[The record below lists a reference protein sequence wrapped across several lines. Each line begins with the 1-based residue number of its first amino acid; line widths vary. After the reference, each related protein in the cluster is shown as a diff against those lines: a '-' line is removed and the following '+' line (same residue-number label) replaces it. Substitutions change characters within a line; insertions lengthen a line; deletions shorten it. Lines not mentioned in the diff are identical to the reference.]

1 MKTESPI
8 STTSALLHWRRRLP
22 APLRLYYR
30 LTLSQIADLRTGI
43 RFRLAKPSRSVP
55 AFAHGLV
62 LSQPVIANEWR
73 ENKLQNFRLA
83 ARHINAVTGQPGE
96 VFSFWKTLGK
106 PTAAKGYKA
115 GRNLVYGQVQAT
127 VGGGLCQVSGILY
140 HLSLL
145 AGLTILERHN
155 HSVDLYANG
164 EPRFTPLGADA
175 TVAFGYKDL
184 RVANPFSFPV
194 RFELEVLAETLVCHL
209 RSEQPIAQH
218 DIEFRSSVTKDGV
231 RVVATSL
238 LPNGGRVE
246 VGQYDYRIHPKF
258 DDGVPA

>member
-8 STTSALLHWRRRLP
+8 SATAALLNWRRQLP

-30 LTLSQIADLRTGI
+30 LTLSHFTDLRTGI
-43 RFRLAKPSRSVP
+43 RSKLARPSRLVP

-73 ENKLQNFRLA
+73 ENKLHNFRLA
-83 ARHINAVTGQPGE
+83 THQINAVTIRPGE

-106 PTAAKGYKA
+106 PTTAKGYKA

-145 AGLTILERHN
+145 AGLSVLERHN

-175 TVAFGYKDL
+175 TVAYGYKDL
-184 RVANPFSFPV
+184 RVANPYQFPI

-218 DIEFRSSVTKDGV
+218 EIAFQSTATSGGV

-238 LPNGGRVE
+238 LPDGGLAE
-246 VGQYDYRIHPKF
+246 VAQSYYRIHH
-258 DDGVPA
+258 